1 MARQSTWPVSTA
13 PDGTYLRAPRY
24 YGTCDDDAD
33 TTIAGVLQVLTE
45 AEYNAAKT
53 AEHEARRPYP
63 SWIGYL
69 DTMTWAAPVARPA
82 DAIMNGGNVRYQW
95 DEATVNWVATG
106 IKDERVFLHL
116 WFAKVRLNPALG
128 YSCVRTLSSTQTSPH
143 PYKAWWHQPS
153 TSLREVRAIT

>member
-1 MARQSTWPVSTA
+1 MYICITEVDAVTKIVCTAEPQRTGPSMPEVKGWTHIWHDSSTWPVSTA

-45 AEYNAAKT
+45 AEFNAAKV
-53 AEHEARRPYP
+53 AEHEARKPYP
-63 SWIGYL
+63 SWVGYL

-95 DEATVNWVATG
+95 DEATVNWIPMENQG
-106 IKDERVFLHL
+106 
-116 WFAKVRLNPALG
+116 
-128 YSCVRTLSSTQTSPH
+128 
-143 PYKAWWHQPS
+143 
-153 TSLREVRAIT
+153 